1 MDIGREVRKTEA
13 NLYSLRLI
21 YKDHKGIER
30 LTREEVGK
38 TYITNIDEK
47 GRIYLPKKY
56 EEGELFYSLKKIYGF
71 VTLSV
76 FGHLILF
83 SRINA
88 KEALDKVRKRPETKI
103 AESPSRK
110 SGNASYMTLCSNADP
125 KLKSILSLAYIRSEW
140 TAKWRPF
147 PNLGI
152 EKYYIKR
159 SRMIMPRPIINFV
172 GIDIKNL
179 GREQI
184 LFYELKDETEIWEK
198 NRWLDNMDKMNWS
211 SKASMT
217 KLFNNKISAKKHTF
231 LSPFYELRFEKNR
244 LRTMPKYN
252 LDGIILL

>member
-1 MDIGREVRKTEA
+1 
-13 NLYSLRLI
+13 
-21 YKDHKGIER
+21 
-30 LTREEVGK
+30 
-38 TYITNIDEK
+38 
-47 GRIYLPKKY
+47 
-56 EEGELFYSLKKIYGF
+56 
-71 VTLSV
+71 
-76 FGHLILF
+76 
-83 SRINA
+83 
-88 KEALDKVRKRPETKI
+88 
-103 AESPSRK
+103 
-110 SGNASYMTLCSNADP
+110 
-125 KLKSILSLAYIRSEW
+125 
-140 TAKWRPF
+140 
-147 PNLGI
+147 
-152 EKYYIKR
+152 
-159 SRMIMPRPIINFV
+159 MIMPRPIINFV